1 MYVILFWSEN
11 NSKMF
16 HLNRFFFNILM
27 LVIMSSAAPRS
38 QQREFAMPSPSD
50 VQLLAS
56 RAVGQAQTFLKDLD
70 GLGP

>member
-1 MYVILFWSEN
+1 
-11 NSKMF
+11 MF
-16 HLNRFFFNILM
+16 YLNRFFLYIL
-27 LVIMSSAAPRS
+27 MSSAAPRS

-56 RAVGQAQTFLKDLD
+56 RAVGKAQTFLKDLD